1 MVLCKKKKRVREQE
15 LGKKWIWT
23 AIDTPTRLIVCFLIG
38 DRTLEDARR
47 FLKDLVSR
55 TRQQPLFTSD
65 ELPHYAD
72 GLKELFH
79 KLVAQEP
86 TGQPGRP
93 RSPEKI
99 IDENLDYAT
108 VHKTREKG
116 RIVKVETK
124 VIFGSS
130 ARIEK
135 RLEQFPGNKI
145 NTSYVERS
153 NLNWR
158 MWDAHLTRKSLM
170 FAKSFRWLKA
180 KFARGNQMPFNV
192 LATNFLIGKRKNGPV
207 NAESDLKIILCDRFG
222 DYQKIHPACSP
233 LQFDRNP

>member
-1 MVLCKKKKRVREQE
+1 VVLCKKKKRVSEQE
-15 LGKKWIWT
+15 IGKKWIWT

-55 TRQQPLFTSD
+55 TKQQPLFTSD

-79 KLVAQEP
+79 KLIAQEP

-108 VHKTREKG
+108 VHKTRDKG

-130 ARIEK
+130 ARIKK
-135 RLEQFPGNKI
+135 RLEQLPGNKI

-170 FAKSFRWLKA
+170 FAKSLRWLKA
-180 KFARGNQMPFNV
+180 KFAICIGFYNFIRPHETLSRGEDRVFRPNTPAMAAGITDHQWTINA
-192 LATNFLIGKRKNGPV
+192 LLKYRITV
-207 NAESDLKIILCDRFG
+207 N
-222 DYQKIHPACSP
+222 
-233 LQFDRNP
+233 